1 MDIHEFR
8 RNALAQADATE
19 RDHHG
24 FPSFRVANR
33 IFATLPEPG
42 IAHLM
47 MDEDAIHEAVML
59 DQACEE
65 KWWGTKLAAVRV
77 DLERVA
83 DDVLVQLL
91 QEAWTHASRKR

>member
-1 MDIHEFR
+1 MDIHQFR
-8 RNALAQADATE
+8 RHALSLSDTVE

-24 FPSFRVANR
+24 LPSFRVANR

-47 MDEDAIHEAVML
+47 LDEDAIHEAVML
-59 DQACEE
+59 DPACEE

-77 DLERVA
+77 DLERVE

-91 QEAWTHASRKR
+91 EEAWTYKGNAG